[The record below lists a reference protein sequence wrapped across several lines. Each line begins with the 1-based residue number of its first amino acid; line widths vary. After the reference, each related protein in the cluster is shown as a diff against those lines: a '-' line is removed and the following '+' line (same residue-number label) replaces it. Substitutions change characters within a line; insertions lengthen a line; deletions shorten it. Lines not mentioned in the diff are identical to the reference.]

1 MKTENKSA
9 SSLPDERTI
18 LNARARA
25 LAREAE
31 RAPEAHEFLEI
42 VEFRLA
48 SETYGLE
55 SKFVREIQPLKDFTP
70 LPGVPPFVL
79 GLANVRGQIL
89 SILDLKIF
97 FNLPAKGLGEL
108 NKMIIVR
115 NGRLEV
121 GILADIILGTRS
133 VPLEAIRTPPSTVT
147 GIGAKYLRGVT
158 GEGLIILDADKI
170 LGDETIIVHQ
180 NADESTFS

>member
-1 MKTENKSA
+1 MDMN
-9 SSLPDERTI
+9 DERAI
-18 LNARARA
+18 LKARARA
-25 LAREAE
+25 LAREAD
-31 RAPEAHEFLEI
+31 RAPGAHESLEI

-55 SKFVREIQPLKDFTP
+55 TRFVREIQPLKDLTP

-97 FNLPAKGLGEL
+97 LNLPAKGLGEL

-115 NGRLEV
+115 NDRLEF
-121 GILADIILGTRS
+121 GILADVILGTRT
-133 VPLEAIRTPPSTVT
+133 VPLDAVHAPPSTVT

-180 NADESTFS
+180 DADESTFSKGELP